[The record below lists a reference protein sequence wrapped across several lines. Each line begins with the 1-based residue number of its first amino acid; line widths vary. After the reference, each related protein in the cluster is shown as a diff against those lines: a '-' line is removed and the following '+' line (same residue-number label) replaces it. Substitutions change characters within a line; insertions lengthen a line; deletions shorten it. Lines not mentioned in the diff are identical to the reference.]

1 MKSPTKART
10 HLRAKPRVQYESEM
24 TIQGKCKNTEFSF
37 NKYTMNLI
45 TT

>member
-1 MKSPTKART
+1 MMKPQR
-10 HLRAKPRVQYESEM
+10 KPGPISEGSAVQYESEM
-24 TIQGKCKNTEFSF
+24 TIQEKCKNTEFSF